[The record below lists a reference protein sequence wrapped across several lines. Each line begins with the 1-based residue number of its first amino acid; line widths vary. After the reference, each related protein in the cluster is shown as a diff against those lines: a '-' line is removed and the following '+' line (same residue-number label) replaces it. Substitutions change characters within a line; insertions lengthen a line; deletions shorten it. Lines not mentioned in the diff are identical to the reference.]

1 MHTRIIRHHPGSE
14 LQALGMTGPL
24 TLELSS
30 RWPACPPAEN
40 SRVFLVP
47 YRGSRAM
54 LCSSSGVLLLL
65 PQTGKGRPPFALLDS
80 SRVPLSM
87 QMQLKPQAWQMLS
100 SVAERQAAHQH
111 GLAVLEGEDLLSI
124 QTVHLQEAREHIS
137 KKPCASAAGTEH
149 VTGVHVVARGSACGA
164 LPCRSCWGSP
174 AQQLTTTVQSSEQL
188 ATNSTVSSKLR
199 SWTAPS

>member
-30 RWPACPPAEN
+30 RWPACPPAKN

-54 LCSSSGVLLLL
+54 LCSSSGVLLLP
-65 PQTGKGRPPFALLDS
+65 PQTGKGRPPFALLYS

-87 QMQLKPQAWQMLS
+87 QMQLKPQAWQMLR
-100 SVAERQAAHQH
+100 SVAERQAAHQD

-137 KKPCASAAGTEH
+137 KCHVHLQQALSMSQEYMWWREGQHVEPCHAGHVGAAQL
-149 VTGVHVVARGSACGA
+149 S
-164 LPCRSCWGSP
+164 SSP
-174 AQQLTTTVQSSEQL
+174 LLSSPLSSWPQTQLSRQS
-188 ATNSTVSSKLR
+188 
-199 SWTAPS
+199 